1 MTVNPSYVAHLGFST
16 KYQSGAKIL
25 DLNGMEM
32 IKPLSLI
39 IAFSHKIQL
48 DWTENLAREVLKP
61 LTTNG
66 VA

>member
-1 MTVNPSYVAHLGFST
+1 
-16 KYQSGAKIL
+16 
-25 DLNGMEM
+25 M
-32 IKPLSLI
+32 IKPLSLM
-39 IAFSHKIQL
+39 IASSHKIQL

>member
-1 MTVNPSYVAHLGFST
+1 
-16 KYQSGAKIL
+16 
-25 DLNGMEM
+25 M
-32 IKPLSLI
+32 IKPLSLV
-39 IAFSHKIQL
+39 IAPSFKIGL